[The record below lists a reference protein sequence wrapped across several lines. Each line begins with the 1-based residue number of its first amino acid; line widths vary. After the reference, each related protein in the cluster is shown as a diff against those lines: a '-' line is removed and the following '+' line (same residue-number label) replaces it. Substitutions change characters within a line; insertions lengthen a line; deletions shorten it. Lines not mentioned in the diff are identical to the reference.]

1 MRLSPRAK
9 FFSATAIRTSRTIS
23 WAEAIPSSAQ
33 ERMTRRMSDTQL
45 VVREADAGFEI
56 FALAVDARFLRCR
69 RRRRFVRL
77 PLICQRQEAR
87 ELPRRRVSIA
97 VPEFRIVHVKHTRA
111 GDDHFQRKR
120 APRTKLAVFSGIL
133 PDPDIP
139 FTHAHPLHGDAAL
152 VSPHGSV
159 ADVAGEH
166 I

>member
-69 RRRRFVRL
+69 RRRRRRFVRL
-77 PLICQRQEAR
+77 PFIRQRQESR

-97 VPEFRIVHVKHTRA
+97 VPECRIVHVKHTRA
-111 GDDHFQRKR
+111 G
-120 APRTKLAVFSGIL
+120 
-133 PDPDIP
+133 
-139 FTHAHPLHGDAAL
+139 
-152 VSPHGSV
+152 
-159 ADVAGEH
+159 
-166 I
+166 

>member
-56 FALAVDARFLRCR
+56 LALAVYARLLR
-69 RRRRFVRL
+69 RRWRRRWVRL
-77 PLICQRQEAR
+77 PLISQRQESR
-87 ELPRRRVSIA
+87 ELPRRRVAIA
-97 VPEFRIVHVKHTRA
+97 VPEFRIVHLKHTRA

-120 APRTKLAVFSGIL
+120 APWTKLAVLPGIF
-133 PDPDIP
+133 PDPDVP

-152 VSPHGSV
+152 VSPHGGV
-159 ADVAGEH
+159 AHVA
-166 I
+166 